1 MELSLNQP
9 YRLTLMDRQTE
20 LTVPQL
26 LIQALEVQII
36 RNYPNGMDKT
46 GARLWG
52 RIDDKLWASLEATE
66 QDGGGCI
73 VAFDDSEHDFLRRE
87 LDKAVGIPPQNARAI
102 RLWQDIVTE
111 EKPSAGSSDA
121 GLDRAI

>member
-52 RIDDKLWASLEATE
+52 RIDDKLWAALEAAE
-66 QDGGGCI
+66 QDSGGCT
-73 VAFDDSEHDFLRRE
+73 VGFDDSESDFLRRE
-87 LDKAVGIPPQNARAI
+87 LDKAANIPPQNARAV
-102 RLWQDIVTE
+102 RLWQDLVAE
-111 EKPSAGSSDA
+111 PKEVSS
-121 GLDRAI
+121 